1 MKNKEKKN
9 KEKKKVLIIVLITN
23 KYIYL
28 VSPYIYGHPIER
40 YICIDQNRLI

>member
-1 MKNKEKKN
+1 MKN

-28 VSPYIYGHPIER
+28 VGPYIYGRPIEK
-40 YICIDQNRLI
+40 YIYIYQCTVWIKTG

>member
-1 MKNKEKKN
+1 MKN

-28 VSPYIYGHPIER
+28 VSPYIYGRPI
-40 YICIDQNRLI
+40 YIYIYILKL